1 VKLLVNV
8 LFWSIF
14 AVTAPLG
21 VVIGFLLAATTAPF
35 DADRRLIHSFICH
48 FVFSY
53 LRLNPLWQVRVEGR
67 ERISDRPS
75 VLVANHQS
83 MADIVACMGLFR
95 QYKFVSKVSLFS
107 LPLVGWM
114 MRLAKYVRLERGS
127 VRSTQRM
134 LDRCRFWLRRGISVL
149 FFPEGTYGTGGELLP
164 FKRGAFLLAIQE
176 RVPLIP
182 VLIQGTPSL
191 VIEDGPWF
199 NPRCAIRVSV
209 LPPIEPAQLGDSET
223 ELAER
228 VRVIFEQG
236 LNHSSGADTRY
247 TG

>member
-1 VKLLVNV
+1 MKLLVNV

-35 DADRRLIHSFICH
+35 DADRRLIHSFICR

-127 VRSTQRM
+127 VRSTQQM
-134 LDRCRFWLRRGISVL
+134 VDRCRFWLRRGISVL

-182 VLIQGTPSL
+182 VLIEGTPNL

-209 LPPIEPAQLGDSET
+209 LPPIEPAQLGDSEA
-223 ELAER
+223 ELAQR
-228 VRVIFEQG
+228 VRVLFEQG
-236 LNHSSGADTRY
+236 LRHSSGADTRY

>member
-1 VKLLVNV
+1 MKLLVNA

-21 VVIGFLLAATTAPF
+21 VVIGFLLTAITAPF
-35 DADRRLIHSFICH
+35 DPDRRLIHAFICR

-53 LRLNPLWQVRVEGR
+53 LKLNPLWRVRVEGR
-67 ERISDRPS
+67 ERISNRPS

-127 VRSTQRM
+127 VRSTQQM
-134 LDRCRFWLRRGISVL
+134 LDQCRFWLRRGISVL

-182 VLIQGTPSL
+182 VLIEGTPSL

-199 NPRCAIRVSV
+199 NPRCAVRLSV
-209 LPPIEPAQLGDSET
+209 LSPIEPAQLGDSEA
-223 ELAER
+223 ELAQR
-228 VRVIFEQG
+228 VRVLFEQG
-236 LNHSSGADTRY
+236 LRHSSGADTRY

>member
-1 VKLLVNV
+1 MKLLVNV

-35 DADRRLIHSFICH
+35 DADRRLIHSFICR

-127 VRSTQRM
+127 VRSTQQM
-134 LDRCRFWLRRGISVL
+134 LDQCRFWLRRGISVL

-182 VLIQGTPSL
+182 VLIEGTPSL

-199 NPRCAIRVSV
+199 NPRCAVRLSV
-209 LPPIEPAQLGDSET
+209 LSPIEPAQLGDSEA
-223 ELAER
+223 ELAQR
-228 VRVIFEQG
+228 VRVLFEQG
-236 LNHSSGADTRY
+236 LRHSSGADTRY